1 MVFPFI
7 SANINKPPPGDVD
20 DLGSPHV
27 DGVTPDITREILSY
41 ITANDTHIQWVKVAA
56 ALKHQYVDD
65 AATGYKLFAEW
76 SARVNSNFDESECA
90 RKWESFNPNLR
101 PGNSITLR
109 TLMQIAAKRGWPGLS
124 KINKKVYKDIRRWL
138 KYSTGSSWWSRSVSR
153 FLERFFKKLRG
164 VPERDAYEEEVIIW
178 EASRIIKD
186 LFDVSYSFATLK
198 RFWTYKL
205 KSHFQESYSKSP
217 PKALNGWVFLA
228 YKTVQRFH
236 NIFDKRELAPSG
248 FNRVHSAAL
257 NVWLN
262 QFYFVAGGKWWLTN
276 LEGKEVLLSQIQT
289 PTDFVLNYMRIPVCY
304 GREYAPDQPDQSI
317 VDVHGLP
324 YLNTYIDSRPGMDE
338 MYSEKAGKILTTH
351 LERIIASEKARR
363 HLLDFLAFNVQH
375 PGKKVRHAIYFQ
387 GFQGVGKNWLAEMM
401 KKVLGDSNVLIQNID
416 PRSNWDSWKTGNQLV
431 FFDDFDLPYSKN
443 AKRRA
448 ADKMKEPIADDLI
461 SVKRKSEERIS
472 GVKNVTN
479 YIIFTD
485 RSDALFISQGGG
497 RYYCIQ
503 SSIRSRPQRE
513 RVLPQE
519 YFDQIWAAIRQM
531 PGAFRHFLSEY
542 EISDDFD
549 AYAPAPETRFQEELE
564 EVDKPELQILIEGIL
579 SDGSGPL
586 QRDLLSSKALKEA
599 LTCKGHTNYTDQY
612 LADVLP

>member
-1 MVFPFI
+1 M
-7 SANINKPPPGDVD
+7 
-20 DLGSPHV
+20 
-27 DGVTPDITREILSY
+27 
-41 ITANDTHIQWVKVAA
+41 
-56 ALKHQYVDD
+56 
-65 AATGYKLFAEW
+65 
-76 SARVNSNFDESECA
+76 C
-90 RKWESFNPNLR
+90 
-101 PGNSITLR
+101 
-109 TLMQIAAKRGWPGLS
+109 
-124 KINKKVYKDIRRWL
+124 
-138 KYSTGSSWWSRSVSR
+138 
-153 FLERFFKKLRG
+153 
-164 VPERDAYEEEVIIW
+164 
-178 EASRIIKD
+178 
-186 LFDVSYSFATLK
+186 
-198 RFWTYKL
+198 
-205 KSHFQESYSKSP
+205 
-217 PKALNGWVFLA
+217 
-228 YKTVQRFH
+228 
-236 NIFDKRELAPSG
+236 
-248 FNRVHSAAL
+248 
-257 NVWLN
+257 
-262 QFYFVAGGKWWLTN
+262 
-276 LEGKEVLLSQIQT
+276 
-289 PTDFVLNYMRIPVCY
+289 IPVCY

-351 LERIIASEKARR
+351 LERIIASEKDRR

-513 RVLPQE
+513 RVLPQA

-542 EISDDFD
+542 KISDDFD

-564 EVDKPELQILIEGIL
+564 EGNKPELQILIEEIL
-579 SDGSGPL
+579 SHGSGPL
-586 QRDLLSSKALKEA
+586 QKDLLSSKALKEA
-599 LTCKGHTNYTDQY
+599 LTVKGHTNYTDQY
-612 LADVLP
+612 LADVLRNMGYEKLKRMRINGDPQYIWKHVDCSFDRAPEEEIKRRLLPRMSLS